1 MSMYKLFLILF
12 DKFKRVVLSYLLQSI
27 TFSITSV
34 NCLRVIILLKSMAN
48 KCLNGITVIL
58 NINSQVFLDLRIIK
72 TPADQS
78 LGGIQCVLRVG
89 DSLTFSRHAC

>member
-1 MSMYKLFLILF
+1 
-12 DKFKRVVLSYLLQSI
+12 
-27 TFSITSV
+27 
-34 NCLRVIILLKSMAN
+34 MAN